1 VCFWDSLIAV
11 RVVPAADGVV
21 FGVVAAFTL
30 PVAAPRVGVDPAEV
44 AFALPV
50 VPAAGAGAPAPLA
63 LPGGPLVTTG
73 GVSGA

>member
-11 RVVPAADGVV
+11 RVVPAADGVI

-30 PVAAPRVGVDPAEV
+30 PVAAPRVGVGPAA
-44 AFALPV
+44 AFVLLV

-63 LPGGPLVTTG
+63 LPGGPLVAAG